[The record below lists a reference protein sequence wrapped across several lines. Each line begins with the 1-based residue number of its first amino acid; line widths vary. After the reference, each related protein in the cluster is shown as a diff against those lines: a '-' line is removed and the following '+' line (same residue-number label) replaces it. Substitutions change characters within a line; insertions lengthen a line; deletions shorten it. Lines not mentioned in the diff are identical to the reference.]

1 MTEDKPADQA
11 TPDEPVAVETAPV
24 ETKPEGPVA
33 EAVPVEAK
41 PEEPTAEEPVAE
53 AVPVEAKPEEPT
65 PEAKPEEPTAEEP
78 AAEDPAT
85 SPGNLGI
92 WAFVLALLGLVGLL
106 PIIGSVLGFVLGRV
120 AVRQSDSRRLRGG
133 RGLAVAAVTI
143 SIITLA
149 VIVLSVAAYALI
161 VAYLE
166 I

>member
-11 TPDEPVAVETAPV
+11 TPDEPVAVET
-24 ETKPEGPVA
+24 
-33 EAVPVEAK
+33 
-41 PEEPTAEEPVAE
+41 
-53 AVPVEAKPEEPT
+53 T
-65 PEAKPEEPTAEEP
+65 PEEP
-78 AAEDPAT
+78 AAEETAPAKAEAPST
-85 SPGNLGI
+85 EGAAPSESAVHTGGAVPTEPSTRPGNLGI
-92 WAFVLALLGLVGLL
+92 WAFVLAMLGVVGLL
-106 PIIGSVLGFVLGRV
+106 PIVGSVLGFVLGRV

-149 VIVLSVAAYALI
+149 VIALSVAAYALI

>member
-11 TPDEPVAVETAPV
+11 TPDEPVAVET
-24 ETKPEGPVA
+24 
-33 EAVPVEAK
+33 
-41 PEEPTAEEPVAE
+41 
-53 AVPVEAKPEEPT
+53 T
-65 PEAKPEEPTAEEP
+65 PEEP
-78 AAEDPAT
+78 AAEETAPAKAEAPST
-85 SPGNLGI
+85 EGAAPSESAVHTGGAVPTEPSTRPGNLGI
-92 WAFVLALLGLVGLL
+92 WAFVLAMLGVVGLL
-106 PIIGSVLGFVLGRV
+106 PIVGSVLGFVLGRV

>member
-1 MTEDKPADQA
+1 MT
-11 TPDEPVAVETAPV
+11 
-24 ETKPEGPVA
+24 
-33 EAVPVEAK
+33 EAK
-41 PEEPTAEEPVAE
+41 PEEPAAAEPA
-53 AVPVEAKPEEPT
+53 AQ
-65 PEAKPEEPTAEEP
+65 EPTAASAAP
-78 AAEDPAT
+78 AETKVEDPAADAEPPTGDAAPAEAPGRTEPQT

-143 SIITLA
+143 SVITLA
-149 VIVLSVAAYALI
+149 VIVLSIAAYALV

>member
-1 MTEDKPADQA
+1 MLFR
-11 TPDEPVAVETAPV
+11 
-24 ETKPEGPVA
+24 
-33 EAVPVEAK
+33 
-41 PEEPTAEEPVAE
+41 
-53 AVPVEAKPEEPT
+53 
-65 PEAKPEEPTAEEP
+65 
-78 AAEDPAT
+78 
-85 SPGNLGI
+85 SI

-143 SIITLA
+143 SIVTLA